1 MGLWVQGVRIVPVF
15 AVLGRFSRVLIA
27 SGVRVKSELTSPARF
42 HYLFTMQAHL
52 QTGSSGGGTV
62 PPEKRFRI
70 NLLRGVR
77 WRVFLARL
85 LIVALSSV
93 AALYLAELAARQFFP
108 EWGPTRA
115 ERVQFWRYDTLLG

>member
-15 AVLGRFSRVLIA
+15 AGTRSLQPRLDCERSAGEVRIDIA
-27 SGVRVKSELTSPARF
+27 SAIPLPLHHASAPSDRF
-42 HYLFTMQAHL
+42 QR
-52 QTGSSGGGTV
+52 GGTV

-70 NLLRGVR
+70 NVLRGVR
-77 WRVFLARL
+77 WRVVLARL
-85 LIVALSSV
+85 LFVDLSSV